1 MNKWFAAVLAV
12 ICALAFSGGAMA
24 QAYPTK
30 PIRIIVPF
38 APGGTS
44 DVLARL
50 ISPKLQEALGQPVVV
65 ENKPG
70 ASGNIG
76 ADFVAKAA
84 PDGHT
89 VVLMDVGNLTISP
102 SVNPNLPF
110 DIVKDFAPITI
121 ISYSPHLLVVNPAVP
136 VNSVSEL
143 VKFAK
148 NNPGKLNYATTG
160 QGSAPHLAGVLFA
173 LRNGIQWED
182 IPGKGGAESIV
193 HVMSGQAD
201 VLFNG
206 MVATLPNVKAG
217 KLKLLA
223 VSSERRMSALGN
235 TPTVAEAAN
244 MPGFVTGSWQ
254 GLLAP
259 AATPKPIVAKLR
271 NEIARIANLPDVRE
285 KLVSMGA
292 DPMLNSPEQFA
303 DWIKTEQAKWADVV
317 KKANLKFQ

>member
-1 MNKWFAAVLAV
+1 MRKWLAAFLTLV
-12 ICALAFSGGAMA
+12 CALACTGGAMA

-50 ISPKLQEALGQPVVV
+50 LSPKLQESLGQPVVV

-89 VVLMDVGNLTISP
+89 IVLMDVGNLTISP

-110 DIVKDFAPITI
+110 DIIKDFAPVTI

-136 VNSVSEL
+136 VNSVQEL
-143 VKFAK
+143 IKYAK
-148 NNPGKLNYATTG
+148 QNPGKLNYATTG

-173 LRNGIQWED
+173 QRNGIQWED

-217 KLKLLA
+217 KLKMLA
-223 VSSERRMSALGN
+223 VSSERRVPTIGD
-235 TPTVAEAAN
+235 TPTVTEAGN
-244 MPGFVTGSWQ
+244 LPGFVTGSWQ
-254 GLLAP
+254 GVLAP
-259 AATPKPIVAKLR
+259 ASTPAPVVAKLR

-292 DPMLNSPEQFA
+292 DPMLNTPEQFSA
-303 DWIKTEQAKWADVV
+303 WMKTEQVKWAEVV
-317 KKANLKFQ
+317 KKANLKLQ